1 MNLYWF
7 DYTWFWHS
15 RDWFFQ
21 CYHIYIKHIHIGNQF
36 CLFFLFQNILKI
48 WDLICHGMI
57 NWVVTFSL
65 QPCTVGARNYMM
77 TSSNGNI
84 FRVTGHLCGE
94 FTGPHKGQWRG
105 PLMFSLISVWINGW
119 ENNREAGDLRR
130 YRAHYVV
137 IVMMQEYHLS
147 LRCTPTSGYARGTRI
162 GTVFS
167 GTWNRAENKSIM
179 VTMNATFRS
188 ICTSTDVY
196 DLNLPKDH

>member
-1 MNLYWF
+1 MQSVLFIFPLPKYSEDMRANLSWRDKLSRSIFTTTVHCWDAKLHDDVIKWKYFPRYWPF
-7 DYTWFWHS
+7 V
-15 RDWFFQ
+15 RG
-21 CYHIYIKHIHIGNQF
+21 IHRPPVN
-36 CLFFLFQNILKI
+36 
-48 WDLICHGMI
+48 
-57 NWVVTFSL
+57 S
-65 QPCTVGARNYMM
+65 
-77 TSSNGNI
+77 
-84 FRVTGHLCGE
+84 
-94 FTGPHKGQWRG
+94 PHKVKWRG
-105 PLMFSLISVWINGW
+105 ALVFSFISVWINGW

-137 IVMMQEYHLS
+137 IVMMREYHLS

-167 GTWNRAENKSIM
+167 GTWNLAEYKSIM